1 MSYTPIQSFY
11 NPKLDLGDVGKQ
23 SALARA
29 DLKGTAERAAGQ
41 LSGTALDTL
50 GQLKSGAIGA
60 DYGSRMAGQKL
71 LQSGILAGTA
81 IAGMGGDGLFG
92 TGHSMDGVDNFTDT
106 PVDFGTPFGDIGTNI
121 QADDFDED
129 FFILFKKCFMFHI
142 ACSLRVWPEC
152 VAKTSQKEK

>member
-11 NPKLDLGDVGKQ
+11 NPKLDLGDVGKK

-60 DYGSRMAGQKL
+60 DYANRMAGQKL
-71 LQSGILAGTA
+71 LQSGIQLGGMA
-81 IAGMGGDGLFG
+81 IGGMGGDGLFG
-92 TGHSMDGVDNFTDT
+92 TGHSMEGVDNFTT
-106 PVDFGTPFGDIGTNI
+106 VPLDFEHSFGDIGSF
-121 QADDFDED
+121 A
-129 FFILFKKCFMFHI
+129 KKYSFNGF
-142 ACSLRVWPEC
+142 
-152 VAKTSQKEK
+152 

>member
-1 MSYTPIQSFY
+1 MSYTPIQNFY

-71 LQSGILAGTA
+71 LQSGIQLAGTA
-81 IAGMGGDGLFG
+81 IGGMGGDGLFG
-92 TGHSMDGVDNFTDT
+92 TGHSMEGSDYFTME
-106 PVDFGTPFGDIGTNI
+106 PIDFEHSLGDIGTFGKQYSFN
-121 QADDFDED
+121 A
-129 FFILFKKCFMFHI
+129 FK
-142 ACSLRVWPEC
+142 S
-152 VAKTSQKEK
+152 